1 MTGTAIPFPVAS
13 PRPRLVASVERV
25 PALGAATR
33 DAAYALFR
41 AAYEGTERAR
51 FERDLD
57 EKQMVILLRDADD
70 GSLRGF
76 STVLLLDIDGPDG
89 PATVY
94 FSGDTVIDPA
104 YWGQKQLQLA
114 AAKLLFTLKLQRPR
128 RPLYW
133 FLISK
138 GYRTYLI
145 LANAFPVSCP
155 RVDGDDA
162 ALRALLHRVATE
174 RYGSQYDPATGIIRY
189 DVAHEHVRQGV
200 APVTPDALRNEHV
213 RFFVERNPG
222 HELGDE
228 LACLARVRAID
239 LARAALGFMAA
250 RVLRR
255 LGPSARRRGR

>member
-1 MTGTAIPFPVAS
+1 MPELT
-13 PRPRLVASVERV
+13 
-25 PALGAATR
+25 AATR

-51 FERDLD
+51 FEHDLD

-155 RVDGDDA
+155 RVDRDDA
-162 ALRALLHRVATE
+162 GLRALLHRVATE
-174 RYGSQYDPATGIIRY
+174 RYGAQYNPATGIIRY
-189 DVAHEHVRQGV
+189 DVAHEFVRHGI
-200 APVTPDALRNEHV
+200 APVTPHALRSEHV
-213 RFFVERNPG
+213 RFFVQSNPG
-222 HELGDE
+222 HEHGDE
-228 LACLARVRAID
+228 LACLARVRAFD
-239 LARAALGFMAA
+239 LVRAAIGFMAVRA
-250 RVLRR
+250 LRWLR
-255 LGPSARRRGR
+255 PASRRRV

>member
-1 MTGTAIPFPVAS
+1 MTGTAISLPVAPS
-13 PRPRLVASVERV
+13 RPRLLASVARV
-25 PALGAATR
+25 AELSAATR

-76 STVLLLDIDGPDG
+76 STVLLLDIEGPDG

-155 RVDGDDA
+155 RLDRDDA
-162 ALRALLHRVATE
+162 GLRELLHRVATE
-174 RYGSQYDPATGIIRY
+174 RYGRQYDPVTGVIRY
-189 DVAHEHVRQGV
+189 DAAHEYVRQGV
-200 APVTPDALRNEHV
+200 APVTPEALGNEHV

-228 LACLARVRAID
+228 LACLARVRAVD
-239 LARAALGFMAA
+239 LVRAAIGFMAVRA
-250 RVLRR
+250 LRWLR
-255 LGPSARRRGR
+255 PASRRRFR

>member
-1 MTGTAIPFPVAS
+1 MTGTAISLPLAPS
-13 PRPRLVASVERV
+13 RPRLVASVERV
-25 PALGAATR
+25 PALDAATR

-51 FERDLD
+51 FEEDLD

-76 STVLLLDIDGPDG
+76 STVLLLDIDGPDR

-114 AAKLLFTLKLQRPR
+114 AAKLLFRLKLERPG

-145 LANAFPVSCP
+145 LANAFPASCP
-155 RVDGDDA
+155 RVDREDPE
-162 ALRALLHRVATE
+162 LRSLLDRVASD
-174 RYGSQYDPATGIIRY
+174 RYGRQYDPATGIIRY
-189 DVAHEHVRQGV
+189 DVAHEYVRQGV
-200 APVTPDALRNEHV
+200 APVTSEALANAHV
-213 RFFVERNPG
+213 RFFVRSNPDHER
-222 HELGDE
+222 GDE
-228 LACLARVRAID
+228 LACLARVRVLD
-239 LARAALGFMAA
+239 LVRAALGFIVVRA
-250 RVLRR
+250 LRS
-255 LGPSARRRGR
+255 LWAARRRNR